1 VPAVGVIRKGRTP
14 PGHSALLDEA
24 ANRRLVKHVS
34 GGGPVNGQHVHASS
48 YVRGEHTRRVVVV
61 SEAAQ
66 LSSASVALASFS
78 LDRDSDGR
86 LNGCGSSSLM
96 RCDSETSRRLLGTDP
111 SGVSRVSKREASQ
124 VAAAGVAIR
133 GQLKRSRH
141 AFGIG
146 RALGLDEVDWKS
158 GTHCFF
164 SCRT

>member
-1 VPAVGVIRKGRTP
+1 MPAVGVIRKGRTP

-96 RCDSETSRRLLGTDP
+96 RCDSETSRRLLGT
-111 SGVSRVSKREASQ
+111 GHIHLASRASPREKLLKSRPPESQ
-124 VAAAGVAIR
+124 SAD
-133 GQLKRSRH
+133 S
-141 AFGIG
+141 
-146 RALGLDEVDWKS
+146 
-158 GTHCFF
+158 
-164 SCRT
+164 